1 MRLWRVSETGG
12 ALELTEGPAPVAA
25 PGEALVRVAAV
36 GLNFADLLMRE
47 GKYQQTP
54 PFPYTPGMEMAG
66 TVTALG
72 PGTTGPALGTR
83 VMAYLGHGALA
94 EQVAVPVARLLPLP
108 DTMPFAHAAAF
119 PVAYGTSHLAL
130 DHKARLQPGETLIVS
145 GAAGGVGLTA
155 VEIGA
160 RMGARVIALA
170 RGAEKLAIARAAGA
184 EDALDSDRPDLKAAL
199 KAIGAD
205 VVYDAVGGAAGEA
218 ALSALRPE
226 GRFLAIGFASGE
238 VPQVRLNHLLVKN
251 VSVIGFWWG
260 GYVTFAP
267 ARLDDSL
274 RHLLALYAAGGLR
287 PHVSHEI
294 PFAQL
299 PEALDLLRD
308 RRSTGKVV
316 VVIPPEVRSAR

>member
-12 ALELTEGPAPVAA
+12 AFELTEGAA
-25 PGEALVRVAAV
+25 PQPGRGEALVRVAAV
-36 GLNFADLLMRE
+36 GLNFADLLMRD
-47 GKYQQTP
+47 GKYQQRP

-66 TVTALG
+66 TVLALG
-72 PGTTGPALGTR
+72 PETAGPAPGTR

-94 EQVAVPVARLLPLP
+94 EEVAVPVARLLPLP
-108 DTMPFAHAAAF
+108 EAMPFAHAAAF

-130 DHKARLQPGETLIVS
+130 DHKARLQRGETLIVS

-160 RMGARVIALA
+160 RMGARVVALA
-170 RGAEKLAIARAAGA
+170 RGPEKLAIARQAGA
-184 EDALDSDRPDLKAAL
+184 QDTLDSDDPGLKAAL

-260 GYVTFAP
+260 GYADFAP
-267 ARLDDSL
+267 ALLDDSL
-274 RHLLALYAAGGLR
+274 RALLALYADGGLR

-294 PFAQL
+294 PFERL

-316 VVIPPEVRSAR
+316 VTLPATPSAR